1 MNVRAI
7 FWAISLAAIG
17 TVVGLATLWPLAW
30 WAMAIVAPLVLLGV
44 RDLTQR
50 HHAILRNYPVIGH
63 GRYLMESIR
72 PEINQ
77 YFIESQTSGR
87 PFNREHRSVIY
98 QRAKNVRDT
107 VPFGTM
113 LDVYE
118 PGYEWIEHS
127 LNAKHFHG
135 EAPRIRIGGKDCA
148 QPYDASLY
156 NISAMSFG
164 SLSHAAVTALN
175 QGAKMGGFAHNTGEG
190 GISPYH
196 LQGGDVI
203 FQVGTGYF
211 GARVKGEFEGCAFS
225 PEVFAQN
232 STRPEVKMIE
242 LKLSQGAKPG
252 HGGILPAAKVSAEIA
267 EIRNVEIGKT
277 VESPPRHSAF
287 STPIEMLE
295 FITQLR
301 ELSGG
306 KPVGIKLCVG
316 SRKEFFSICKA
327 MAQTGIKPDF
337 IAVDGGEGGTGAA
350 PVEFSNRMGAPL
362 LDGLAF
368 VHSALVGSGLRADMK
383 LIASGKIMTG
393 FHMARALAVGADL
406 CYSARGMMFALGC
419 IQARACNANT
429 CPVGVTTHKPHLVA
443 GLVVADKAT
452 RTKNFHHNT
461 VKAFMELLYAAGL
474 DHPDDL
480 RPEHIHR
487 RISRTS
493 VQHYG
498 QLFHYLGADEL
509 LAKSLPTEYAE
520 EWAAARAESF

>member
-7 FWAISLAAIG
+7 FWGISLIVFGGIA
-17 TVVGLATLWPLAW
+17 GLAWFWPAAW
-30 WAMAIVAPLVLLGV
+30 WALVVALPLMALGIY
-44 RDLTQR
+44 DMLQTK
-50 HHAILRNYPVIGH
+50 HAIMRNYPVIGH
-63 GRYLMESIR
+63 GRYMMEAIR

-77 YFIESQTSGR
+77 YFIESETSGR
-87 PFNREHRSVIY
+87 PFNREYRSVMY

-107 VPFGTM
+107 VPFGTI

-127 LNAKHFHG
+127 LSAKHFHG
-135 EAPRIRIGGKDCA
+135 EAPRIRVGGPACT

-156 NISAMSFG
+156 NISAMSYG
-164 SLSHAAVTALN
+164 SLSHAAVSALN
-175 QGAKMGGFAHNTGEG
+175 RGAKMGGFAHNTGEG
-190 GISPYH
+190 GISPHH
-196 LQGGDVI
+196 LQGGDLI

-211 GARVKGEFEGCAFS
+211 GARAKGAIGDCPFS
-225 PEVFAQN
+225 PEVFAEN
-232 STRPEVKMIE
+232 ALRPEVKMIE

-252 HGGILPAAKVSAEIA
+252 HGGILPAAKVNAEIA
-267 EIRNVEIGKT
+267 AIRSVEIGKT
-277 VESPPRHSAF
+277 VISPPTHSAF
-287 STPIEMLE
+287 EGPTEMLH
-295 FITQLR
+295 FIAKLR

-306 KPVGIKLCVG
+306 KPVGFKLCVG

-327 MAQTGIKPDF
+327 MAETGIKPDF

-368 VHSALVGSGLRADMK
+368 VHSALVGSGLRSDIK
-383 LIASGKIMTG
+383 LVAAGKIMTG

-429 CPVGVTTHKPHLVA
+429 CPVGVTTHRPHLVA
-443 GLVVADKAT
+443 GLVVADKAE
-452 RTKNFHHNT
+452 RTKNYHRNT
-461 VKAFMELLYAAGL
+461 VRAFMELLYSAGL
-474 DHPDDL
+474 DHPDEL
-480 RPEHIHR
+480 RPGHIHR

-493 VQHYG
+493 VQNYSE
-498 QLFHYLGADEL
+498 LFHYLETDEL
-509 LAKSLPTEYAE
+509 LTHPPADYAE
-520 EWAAARAESF
+520 EWAQARADAF